1 MPTGISPGAQGNDV
15 LMTPDL
21 WLPAMTPPSMAHS
34 EGSQDMDPVNAQAAG
49 TPRADSPA
57 STKASSIP
65 MASFGL
71 TAAPAASSA
80 ASLATTGP
88 FAGFAA
94 APTAVASAET
104 AEDFAVP
111 SAASLADAGL
121 SASLVPPSAAAAGT
135 AGQGMS
141 LDGVAQ
147 QPSAAGGKHCF
158 QAQSFVIVEHKP
170 RFMIFQHRS
179 RHQPQWMQA
188 YRPDVAA
195 TCSLPQPRQ
204 WW

>member
-1 MPTGISPGAQGNDV
+1 VDVKAPGNPGA
-15 LMTPDL
+15 
-21 WLPAMTPPSMAHS
+21 S
-34 EGSQDMDPVNAQAAG
+34 
-49 TPRADSPA
+49 SPA
-57 STKASSIP
+57 GAKASSIP
-65 MASFGL
+65 TASFGP

-80 ASLATTGP
+80 ASLAAAESIAGP
-88 FAGFAA
+88 AA
-94 APTAVASAET
+94 APTTVASASV
-104 AEDFAVP
+104 AEEVAVP
-111 SAASLADAGL
+111 SAASLVDAGL

-135 AGQGMS
+135 DGQGMS